1 MSSYAPLPTDVLLLI
16 CWHLGERDIGS
27 VITFALVCKEWEA
40 IARTL
45 LHQSISFVVTSQ
57 ARLAEDVNKCKSRLE
72 RTASFKYVR
81 RLEIAGPGFVYQERE
96 CPVVDALR

>member
-1 MSSYAPLPTDVLLLI
+1 MSSHAPLPTDVLLII
-16 CWHLGERDIGS
+16 CGHLGERDVES

-57 ARLAEDVNKCKSRLE
+57 AELAEDVKKCNSRLE

-81 RLEIAGPGFVYQERE
+81 RLEIAGPGFVYGGWE
-96 CPVVDALR
+96 CPIADALR